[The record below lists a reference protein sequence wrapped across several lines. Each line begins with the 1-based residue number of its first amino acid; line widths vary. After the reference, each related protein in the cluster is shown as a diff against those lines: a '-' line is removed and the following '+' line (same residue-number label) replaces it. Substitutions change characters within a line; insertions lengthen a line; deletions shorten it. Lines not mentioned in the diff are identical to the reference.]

1 MTQAADFR
9 FKCLHSLDREV
20 WMMTIEIGISSKICY
35 SCMLLL
41 ECGWTQSIIEL
52 IGMSRATF
60 AINLEPSF
68 RDTKVISQWLL
79 VKETYM
85 HGL

>member
-1 MTQAADFR
+1 
-9 FKCLHSLDREV
+9 
-20 WMMTIEIGISSKICY
+20 
-35 SCMLLL
+35 MLLL